1 MIKFCILFQHA
12 RRGKVMNISLKC
24 LEVNFVIQAI
34 LCWCF
39 ERSKDESVSGR
50 RFKHIQIICSLLFS
64 PWMKKLKIPF
74 SPLLSWWCWC
84 MGVFHLISY
93 SCCIKLVMPYWTIWI
108 HNITLYICCWDKRQK
123 VGRLWILFTFC
134 ISCIFCLPSISF
146 HVPKFPWNNISI
158 LWKRGWLSRAFIM
171 WGHFMDYLFAKSGS
185 FFNFFCRVWLEF
197 CQFFA
202 ESRHFFPFV
211 CLVRLIFPEFCDLD
225 AILSCGAS
233 CDWPGLVSAAGI
245 LIGML

>member
-1 MIKFCILFQHA
+1 
-12 RRGKVMNISLKC
+12 MNISLKC

-108 HNITLYICCWDKRQK
+108 HNITLYICCSMLRQK
-123 VGRLWILFTFC
+123 TKSWQTLDIIYILYFMYILF
-134 ISCIFCLPSISF
+134 
-146 HVPKFPWNNISI
+146 
-158 LWKRGWLSRAFIM
+158 A
-171 WGHFMDYLFAKSGS
+171 
-185 FFNFFCRVWLEF
+185 FNFLSCSKISLKQYQYFVKTRLTV
-197 CQFFA
+197 
-202 ESRHFFPFV
+202 ESIYHVGTLYGLFV
-211 CLVRLIFPEFCDLD
+211 CQVRVIF
-225 AILSCGAS
+225 
-233 CDWPGLVSAAGI
+233 
-245 LIGML
+245 